1 MSVFLA
7 SLALQKEVESLTRDQ
22 WEARKQSE
30 KDRATLLSQ
39 MRVLESE
46 LEDQLVQHR
55 GCAQL
60 TEEVTTLKQQLA
72 ALDKHLRSQRQFMDV
87 RSFVCLFTSLS
98 QPRAWIA
105 SVPSCCRLVCS
116 THFNGFVALTGVG
129 AWRPACILED
139 ESELSWHLLV
149 PYSFLWNW
157 EKFLAVQLHSCIS
170 LFVQRP
176 KLSSSSFK
184 IP

>member
-1 MSVFLA
+1 MSVFLT
-7 SLALQKEVESLTRDQ
+7 SLALQKEVESLSRDQ

-87 RSFVCLFTSLS
+87 SSFVCLFVYIT
-98 QPRAWIA
+98 
-105 SVPSCCRLVCS
+105 
-116 THFNGFVALTGVG
+116 
-129 AWRPACILED
+129 
-139 ESELSWHLLV
+139 
-149 PYSFLWNW
+149 
-157 EKFLAVQLHSCIS
+157 
-170 LFVQRP
+170 
-176 KLSSSSFK
+176 
-184 IP
+184 